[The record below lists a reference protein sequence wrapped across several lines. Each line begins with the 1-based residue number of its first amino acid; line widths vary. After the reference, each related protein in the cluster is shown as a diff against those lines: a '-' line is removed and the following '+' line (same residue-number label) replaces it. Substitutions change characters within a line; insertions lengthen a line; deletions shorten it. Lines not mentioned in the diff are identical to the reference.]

1 MIEIRIHGRGGQ
13 GVVTAAELIAV
24 AAFHEGKF
32 SQAFP
37 SFGVERQGAPIES
50 YARIDDEFIKSR
62 AHIYH
67 PNFLIIQDAS
77 LLEAINP
84 FEGAGKQAQVL
95 INSKEKPAS
104 IKTPSGLKVYTVSA
118 TDIAL
123 KHLSKPII
131 NTVLLGAF
139 AGITGLIKP
148 DSLKKAILERFQGE
162 MGQKNLKAMMVAYD
176 LVKSV
181 DQ

>member
-50 YARIDDEFIKSR
+50 YVRIDDEFIRSR
-62 AHIYH
+62 AHVYE
-67 PNFLIIQDAS
+67 PNFLIIQDPS
-77 LLEAINP
+77 LLEAIDP
-84 FEGAGKQAQVL
+84 FKGVQVKAQVL
-95 INSKEKPAS
+95 INSPDKPKE
-104 IKTPSGLKVYTVSA
+104 IKAPTGLKIYTVSA

-123 KHLSKPII
+123 KHLGRPII

-148 DSLKKAILERFQGE
+148 NSLEKAILERFQGK
-162 MGQKNLKAMMVAYD
+162 MGQKNLAAMMEAYD
-176 LVKSV
+176 SAVS
-181 DQ
+181 